1 MKVLF
6 NIFSTISFIGVVS
19 IIGGGAYVYV
29 NKDAIVDNIKQQVV
43 EAATGAVVDALPGGT
58 LPELENPTE
67 GIAEAPATTGLP
79 VPNPVV
85 PF

>member
-29 NKDAIVDNIKQQVV
+29 NRDALIDDVKQQVT
-43 EAATGAVVDALPGGT
+43 EAALDGVMEAFPPGVGGIGGDAEVPAELPGVPTT
-58 LPELENPTE
+58 LP
-67 GIAEAPATTGLP
+67 APG
-79 VPNPVV
+79 
-85 PF
+85 F